1 MAEEDHDPAEMH
13 GELDFKAMIEIPRSL
28 IRRRHAQ
35 PERERLKQKERKK
48 FLSLNVHACDA
59 WCTKTFS
66 VQLPDVKRQG
76 TGKSSSSSGGND
88 GGSDEF
94 TFRWLSLV
102 AARRY
107 NNAFKPHGRVRAR
120 ESGRGGT
127 EGALTPQGVYVQMP
141 EGFDRLDE
149 STNLVM
155 TVDGETPLRKVVR
168 SGDDVWVFFQNR
180 KPNRVIIAGGE
191 GDARDKLAA
200 KKKRQRTRKA
210 GSGGEE
216 EEEEEE
222 ERGGGND
229 DGRAGA
235 AANST
240 AAKLKALQ
248 ASLGHLRRD
257 QWKIN
262 EARAWLKRTCRD
274 EQEKIQLRIAEKFR
288 MLQRERG
295 QTIKDIFIAFDE
307 DGGGTID
314 HEELRDGFDA
324 LGVELNDAQ
333 FKRMLSVWDESVRGA
348 RSSTGSRFLVC
359 VCACLCVTLC
369 VSLCVG
375 GKGGGGGV
383 LAYFNLQRS
392 ISAVFL
398 EAVMVSL
405 CLFG

>member
-1 MAEEDHDPAEMH
+1 MQDAREWDQGRERIEVGGTWKLDFHPEMAEEDHDPAEMH

-35 PERERLKQKERKK
+35 PERERLKRKERKR

-76 TGKSSSSSGGND
+76 TGKSSSSSGGSGND
-88 GGSDEF
+88 AGNDEF

-107 NNAFKPHGRVRAR
+107 NNTFKPHGRVRAR

-127 EGALTPQGVYVQMP
+127 EGALTPQGVFVQMP

-191 GDARDKLAA
+191 GDARDKVAE
-200 KKKRQRTRKA
+200 KRRRGKRRIA
-210 GSGGEE
+210 GSDGEVDEDREHDGDGG
-216 EEEEEE
+216 
-222 ERGGGND
+222 
-229 DGRAGA
+229 GRAGSA
-235 AANST
+235 GAST

-248 ASLGHLRRD
+248 ASLGNLQRD

-295 QTIKDIFIAFDE
+295 QTIEDIFIAFDE

-333 FKRMLSVWDESVRGA
+333 FKRMLSVWDESVSGA
-348 RSSTGSRFLVC
+348 ERTHQKHDGFFGSRWW
-359 VCACLCVTLC
+359 
-369 VSLCVG
+369 
-375 GKGGGGGV
+375 
-383 LAYFNLQRS
+383 NLP
-392 ISAVFL
+392 F
-398 EAVMVSL
+398 
-405 CLFG
+405 F